1 MLPPSRTFVAIALLA
16 SAGCAL
22 QPFHTEPPPTSTR
35 STTPGGSGP
44 VIAESPTVT
53 STLPTEP
60 VIQGPAPSI
69 PVPRERPKAAPA
81 TLSPASKA
89 LVSQAQTQR
98 KKGDLPG
105 AAGSL
110 DRALRI
116 EPNNPLLWIE
126 MGRLRMDQRN
136 YAQAESM
143 GRKALSMAVGDNRT
157 QATAWQLIADSLR
170 ARGKNPQAQDA
181 LEKARELSFN

>member
-1 MLPPSRTFVAIALLA
+1 MLPLSRTFVAVALLA
-16 SAGCAL
+16 AAGCSL
-22 QPFHTEPPPTSTR
+22 QPFHTQPPTSTR
-35 STTPGGSGP
+35 PAPQGGSGP
-44 VIAESPTVT
+44 VVSEPPTVS
-53 STLPTEP
+53 STLPAEP
-60 VIQGPAPSI
+60 MIQGPAPSI
-69 PVPRERPKAAPA
+69 PVPRERPKVAPA

-89 LVSQAQTQR
+89 LVSQAQAQR

-116 EPNNPLLWIE
+116 EPNNPLLWVE

-143 GRKALSMAVGDNRT
+143 GRKALSMAVGDSHT
-157 QATAWQLIADSLR
+157 QSAAWQLIADSLR
-170 ARGKNPQAQDA
+170 ARNKNPQAQEA
-181 LEKARELSFN
+181 LEKSQELGAQ

>member
-1 MLPPSRTFVAIALLA
+1 VIS
-16 SAGCAL
+16 
-22 QPFHTEPPPTSTR
+22 EPP
-35 STTPGGSGP
+35 
-44 VIAESPTVT
+44 TVS
-53 STLPTEP
+53 STLPSEP
-60 VIQGPAPSI
+60 SIQGPAPSI
-69 PVPRERPKAAPA
+69 PVPRERPKVAPA

-89 LVSQAQTQR
+89 LVTQAQTQR
-98 KKGDLPG
+98 RKGDLPG

-157 QATAWQLIADSLR
+157 QSVAWQLIADSLQ
-170 ARGKNPQAQDA
+170 ARDKNPQAQEA
-181 LEKARELSFN
+181 LEKAQELGVQ

>member
-1 MLPPSRTFVAIALLA
+1 MLPLSRTFVAIALLA
-16 SAGCAL
+16 AAGCSL
-22 QPFHTEPPPTSTR
+22 QPFRTQPPAATR
-35 STTPGGSGP
+35 PATQGGSGP
-44 VIAESPTVT
+44 VISEPPTVN
-53 STLPTEP
+53 STLPAEP

-69 PVPRERPKAAPA
+69 PVPRERPKVAPA

-98 KKGDLPG
+98 RKGDLPG

-116 EPNNPLLWIE
+116 EPTNPLLWIE

-136 YAQAESM
+136 FAQAESM
-143 GRKALSMAVGDNRT
+143 GRKALSMAVGDSQT
-157 QATAWQLIADSLR
+157 QSMAWQLIADSLQ
-170 ARGKNPQAQDA
+170 ARDKNPQAQEA
-181 LEKARELSFN
+181 LEKARELGVQ